1 MNWTLLQNGLLRKN
15 NFSNENTM
23 GFGLLCFFIG
33 KKRQDSMLQRV
44 VYACGSVFCRICV
57 SESKDEW
64 QVVNLRVY
72 CALWVRGCC
81 FSVNLEIYVLFISAK
96 R

>member
-1 MNWTLLQNGLLRKN
+1 MKTQWASAYCVFLFGKGNRIVC
-15 NFSNENTM
+15 FSEL
-23 GFGLLCFFIG
+23 F
-33 KKRQDSMLQRV
+33 
-44 VYACGSVFCRICV
+44 YACGRVFCRICV
-57 SESKDEW
+57 SESNDEW